1 MGGTAGAFSPRPR
14 MGMRA
19 FWFLEGSEM
28 LIEDFVRQAVGL
40 GDLVHAR
47 LPCDLETPTSVFL
60 RVEDRAGAFLLES
73 VEGGES
79 LGRYS
84 FVGWDPL
91 VTVSAGR
98 DGWQLATADDSA
110 FLPEV
115 GGDVLRLLLH
125 ECSCSVPAGLPPL
138 AGGLVGYIG
147 YDTVRAY
154 ERLGQAPTDDLGLP
168 DSYLLYPGILCAL
181 DHVGNTLHI
190 LARGDGRASAEERLE
205 AALAALRGSI
215 PSAQPT
221 IPSPEAGRY
230 PVISNLSKDRYC
242 DMVRAAKEYI
252 RAGDIFQVVLSQ
264 RLSKPLNAR
273 PFQIYRVLRRLNPS
287 PYMFHLRCTDGIA
300 LVGSSPEMF
309 VRLRG
314 DLAEQRPLAG
324 TRRRGA
330 NQVEDAELEADLR
343 ADDKERAE
351 HVMLVDLAR
360 NDLGRVCRY
369 GTVSVPTLLDVERFS
384 HVMHLVSHVTGRL
397 AAGKDAIDLLIACL
411 PAGTVSGAPKV
422 RAMQIID
429 ELEPTR
435 RGPYAGAVGYLDI
448 RGNMDTC
455 ITIRTVITVGD
466 RAYVQAGA
474 GIVADSDP
482 EREYQETMNKAAAL
496 LSALDAAEEV

>member
-1 MGGTAGAFSPRPR
+1 
-14 MGMRA
+14 
-19 FWFLEGSEM
+19 M
-28 LIEDFVRQAVGL
+28 LVQDFVRQAAGL
-40 GDLVHAR
+40 GELTHAR

-60 RVEDRAGAFLLES
+60 RVEDQDGAFLLES

-91 VTVSAGR
+91 LTVSTGKE
-98 DGWQLATADDSA
+98 GWELTTTSDSTS
-110 FLPEV
+110 LP
-115 GGDVLRLLLH
+115 GGGSDALRLILR
-125 ECSCSVPAGLPPL
+125 ECGCTIPAQLPPL
-138 AGGLVGYIG
+138 AGGLVGYVG
-147 YDTVRAY
+147 YDIVRAH
-154 ERLGQAPTDDLGLP
+154 ERLGQAPPDDLGLP
-168 DSYLLYPGILCAL
+168 DSHLLYPGILCVL
-181 DHVGNTLHI
+181 DHVSNILHV
-190 LARGDGRASAEERLE
+190 LTRGDARASAQERLE
-205 AALAALRGSI
+205 VALAVLRGGI
-215 PSAQPT
+215 PATGST
-221 IPSPEAGRY
+221 IPSPKPAHSD
-230 PVISNLSKDRYC
+230 VASNLEKGRYC
-242 DMVRAAKEYI
+242 DMVREAKEYI

-264 RLSKPLNAR
+264 RLSKPLNVR

-287 PYMFHLRCTDGIA
+287 PYMFYLRCTDGVA

-330 NQVEDAELEADLR
+330 NQAEDAALEADLR
-343 ADDKERAE
+343 ADEKERAE

-369 GTVSVPTLLDVERFS
+369 GTVSVPNLLDVERFS

-397 AAGKDAIDLLIACL
+397 AAGRDAVDLLTACL
-411 PAGTVSGAPKV
+411 PAGTVSGAPKI

-455 ITIRTVITVGD
+455 ITIRTVVTVGN

-482 EREYQETMNKAAAL
+482 EREYQETMNKAEAL
-496 LSALDAAEEV
+496 LSALDAAEQA

>member
-1 MGGTAGAFSPRPR
+1 
-14 MGMRA
+14 
-19 FWFLEGSEM
+19 M
-28 LIEDFVRQAVGL
+28 LVRDFVHQAAGL
-40 GDLVHAR
+40 GELVQAR

-60 RVEDRAGAFLLES
+60 RVQDREGAFLLES

-84 FVGWDPL
+84 LVGWDPL
-91 VTVSAGR
+91 FTVTAR
-98 DGWQLATADDSA
+98 EDGWVLATARDSA
-110 FLPEV
+110 SLREAGV
-115 GGDVLRLLLH
+115 DALRTVLR
-125 ECSCSVPAGLPPL
+125 ECDCALPTLLPPL
-138 AGGLVGYIG
+138 AAGLVGFVG
-147 YDTVRAY
+147 YDMVRAH
-154 ERLGQAPTDDLGLP
+154 ERLGQAPPDDLGLP
-168 DSYLLYPGILCAL
+168 AAYLLYPGVLCVL
-181 DHVGNTLHI
+181 DHASNTLHV
-190 LARGDGRASAEERLE
+190 LARGDARSTAEERLE
-205 AALAALRGSI
+205 AALAMLRGGI
-215 PSAQPT
+215 PSTDSAKALPK
-221 IPSPEAGRY
+221 
-230 PVISNLSKDRYC
+230 PVSSGVTSNVDRERYC
-242 DMVRAAKEYI
+242 DMVRQAKEHI

-264 RLSKPLNAR
+264 RLSKPLNVQ
-273 PFQIYRVLRRLNPS
+273 PFEIYRVLRRLNPS
-287 PYMFHLRCTDGIA
+287 PYMFHLRCGDGVT
-300 LVGSSPEMF
+300 LVGSSPEVF

-324 TRRRGA
+324 TRRRGSTQA
-330 NQVEDAELEADLR
+330 DDAQQEADLR
-343 ADDKERAE
+343 ADEKERAE

-397 AAGKDAIDLLIACL
+397 AAGKDAVDLLAACL

-435 RGPYAGAVGYLDI
+435 RGPYAGAVGYFDT

-455 ITIRTVITVGD
+455 ITIRTVVTAGG

-482 EREYQETMNKAAAL
+482 DREYQETMNKAAAL
-496 LSALDAAEEV
+496 LSALDTAEQG